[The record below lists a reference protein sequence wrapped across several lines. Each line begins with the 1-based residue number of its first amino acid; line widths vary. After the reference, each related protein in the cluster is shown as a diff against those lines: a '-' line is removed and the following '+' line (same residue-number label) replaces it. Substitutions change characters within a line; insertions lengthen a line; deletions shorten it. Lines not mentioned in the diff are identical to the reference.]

1 MTTEVKEKF
10 SAKDSLAHVFFSNPV
25 LVGGLVIGQLSAG
38 DTSLQTGVALTVT
51 FLFVTVP
58 VLVFAAAAGK
68 LLPHWLRIVTYM
80 LISGGMLF
88 PAYLVC
94 RGISPMVFDS
104 VGIYLPLLAVSTIP
118 TAYSVKYSEKHDV
131 PKAFMDGIALSLGF
145 GAVALILGAGREFF
159 GYGTL
164 WGMKITENSFPAISL
179 PFWGFILLGFM
190 AAGVAGVRILFK
202 KPEYAHFGNVKEDE
216 A

>member
-1 MTTEVKEKF
+1 MSEIKEKI
-10 SAKDSLAHVFFSNPV
+10 SAKDSFAHVFFSNPV
-25 LVGGLVIGQLSAG
+25 LVGGLVIGQLAAG

-51 FLFVTVP
+51 FLLVTVP

-68 LLPHWLRIVTYM
+68 YLPRWSRIVAYM

-88 PAYLVC
+88 PAYLIC
-94 RGISPMVFDS
+94 GKIAPMVFDS

-131 PKAFMDGIALSLGF
+131 LKALLDGIALFLGF
-145 GAVALILGAGREFF
+145 GLVAVILGAAREFF
-159 GYGTL
+159 AYGTL
-164 WGMKITENSFPAISL
+164 WGAKIAGNSFPAVQL

-190 AAGVAGVRILFK
+190 AAGVGAVRTLFN

>member
-1 MTTEVKEKF
+1 MTETKEKI
-10 SAKDSLAHVFFSNPV
+10 SAKDSFTHVFFSNPV
-25 LVGGLVIGQLSAG
+25 LVGGLVIGQLAAG
-38 DTSLQTGVALTVT
+38 DTSLQTGVALTIT
-51 FLFVTVP
+51 ILFVTVP
-58 VLVFAAAAGK
+58 VLVFAAALGK
-68 LLPHWLRIVTYM
+68 NLPRWLRIVVYM

-88 PAYLVC
+88 PAYLIC
-94 RGISPMVFDS
+94 CGTMPMVFDS

-118 TAYSVKYSEKHDV
+118 TAYSVKYSEKHDAL
-131 PKAFMDGIALSLGF
+131 KALLDGIALSLGF
-145 GAVALILGAGREFF
+145 GLVAIVLGAGREFF

-164 WGMKITENSFPAISL
+164 WGAKIAGNSFPAIRL

-190 AAGVAGVRILFK
+190 AAGVSAVRILRN

>member
-1 MTTEVKEKF
+1 MTEVKEKL
-10 SAKDSLAHVFFSNPV
+10 SAKDSFAHVFFSNPV
-25 LVGGLVIGQLSAG
+25 LVGGLVIGQLAAG
-38 DTSLQTGVALTVT
+38 DTSLQNGVALTVT

-58 VLVFAAAAGK
+58 VLVVAAAAGK
-68 LLPHWLRIVTYM
+68 YLPRWLRIVAYM

-94 RGISPMVFDS
+94 RGISPTVFDS

-118 TAYSVKYSEKHDV
+118 TAYSVKYSEKHNV
-131 PKAFMDGIALSLGF
+131 LKALLDGIALSAGF
-145 GAVALILGAGREFF
+145 GLVAIILGAGREFF
-159 GYGTL
+159 GYGSL
-164 WGMKITENSFPAISL
+164 WGAKIAGNSFPAIRL

-190 AAGVAGVRILFK
+190 AAGVGAVRILCK

-216 A
+216 V